1 MKAVLVPPVDCNT
14 LVHEANEGDIKM
26 AENRL
31 SSRRTRR
38 IDVKHNMVS
47 DAVDRGMIHVKYV
60 KSGEQHAD
68 VLSKAMY
75 AKSFESHAQFL
86 LNVR

>member
-1 MKAVLVPPVDCNT
+1 
-14 LVHEANEGDIKM
+14 M
-26 AENRL
+26 ASYDSE
-31 SSRRTRR
+31 
-38 IDVKHNMVS
+38 
-47 DAVDRGMIHVKYV
+47 DRAGLPRGIIHVKYV

-75 AKSFESHAQFL
+75 AKSFEKHAQFL